1 MKFSKIFATTAF
13 FLLAEHSTAIEKS
26 FSLTTDPLCVEFN
39 EFNLEGRSEFVDTDN
54 SGIPPA
60 FGTPLIT
67 TGDMQ
72 VAAYGGKFVLSTGG
86 YTGSKYKL
94 QTFELQAVCTTLED
108 QTVPSA
114 PECRVEIDL
123 KFCRKLTIVGF
134 PDDIKLEKRDR
145 GRELQTQL
153 FEPKRITTE
162 DELNA
167 LVDKNEPQIDAYTY
181 RQLSSDLRKAVP
193 SFCYGTREGKLTGIG
208 TGPGKYAITGGTR
221 DLFGAFGQ
229 IDFELVPNFFSLG
242 YDATTGDVNLELR
255 DTKLQ
260 FCYERACG
268 SGKFGCH

>member
-13 FLLAEHSTAIEKS
+13 FLLAEHSTAVEKS

-108 QTVPSA
+108 QTAPSA
-114 PECRVEIDL
+114 PECRIEIDL
-123 KFCRKLTIVGF
+123 EFCRKLTVIGFVG
-134 PDDIKLEKRDR
+134 DIKDDR
-145 GRELQTQL
+145 RRGLDHDEFYTIGRRKDLIDL
-153 FEPKRITTE
+153 I
-162 DELNA
+162 
-167 LVDKNEPQIDAYTY
+167 NENDPQIDVDTY
-181 RQLSSDLRKAVP
+181 RKIDPELLATNLC
-193 SFCYGTREGKLTGIG
+193 FGNREGKLTAIG
-208 TGPGKYAITGGTR
+208 TGPGHYAITGGTR
-221 DLFGAFGQ
+221 DFFGAFGQ
-229 IDFELVPNFFSLG
+229 INMEFQPYGVE
-242 YDATTGDVNLELR
+242 YDPETGDVNLEMH

-260 FCYERACG
+260 FCYERACE
-268 SGKFGCH
+268 SGKFDCHH